1 MIEKMLKGKVKHFY
15 TKNDFHIITLTS
27 NQKIQYI
34 GECHLVKGD
43 YIECDGEW
51 QATKYGDTFMA
62 TDIRTCNSFSFLLSL
77 VISGISEKKAEAIY
91 EQYTYEEIKENPLIL
106 YDYFLTSASRSILS
120 QIQEKRELFEEDTID
135 TIPKH
140 LSKEIKGIGKK
151 KVENWIEIYTIYY
164 PFNISHFLSDNFLY
178 YILSSETTRN
188 MVQQVK
194 KLDKI
199 EKDYT
204 TLRAYG
210 VPDYVLKYI
219 VRDMKDEMMK
229 KIEEDIFILNDYFV
243 PFPVIDKIGLD
254 AFQMEKMSEKRVING
269 VLYVLMQNEK
279 DGNTFMDYDTCLT
292 QSEKVLDLDREKVKE
307 IIDRNL
313 SEGYDSEFKLDED
326 RLYRRVIYFTEQKLA
341 NMMIEKTREKSQYV
355 PKWIDTYLDNTHL
368 SKSQKECVKGVLK
381 EKISILTGGPGTGK
395 TTTLCE
401 VCNCL
406 DKMGKH
412 YLLAAPTGKAAKR
425 MSESTRRDSQTIYRL
440 LEYSS
445 RGKFGSFK
453 RNENYKLYAD
463 YVIIDE
469 SSMLDVYILNSLMK
483 AIHEKTSIL
492 FVGDVDQLPSVSM
505 GSVFKDMKESHGI
518 PTFALT
524 EIFRQG
530 LDSDIVQNAYHVKY
544 NKPLVC
550 NHKDFFFEN
559 VNTLGDV
566 EEWISKLKSEFL
578 ILCPMRVGSMGTIEL
593 NKLMQKLKNKNKTI
607 CSHMGR
613 EFKVGDKVIQ
623 LTNNY
628 DKNVFNGEMGYV
640 KSGDKNAITIYYPDN
655 TETLEITYEY
665 KELGQIDLAYAITIH
680 KSQGSE
686 ADNVLMVMDGN
697 KDFISKELVYT
708 GITRAKKKCFILS
721 TFEIDFYKD
730 LQVSNDRSTN
740 LKNILIAKAKEN

>member
-1 MIEKMLKGKVKHFY
+1 MLKGKVKQIY
-15 TKNDFHIITLTS
+15 TKNDFHIITITS

-34 GECHLVKGD
+34 GDCHLVKGD

-51 QATKYGDTFMA
+51 QATKYGDTFIA
-62 TDIRTCNSFSFLLSL
+62 IDIRTCNSFSFLLSL

-91 EQYTYEEIKENPLIL
+91 EQYTYEEIKENPLVL
-106 YDYFLTSASRSILS
+106 YDYFLTSTSRSILN
-120 QIQEKRELFEEDTID
+120 QIREKRELFEEDTID

-151 KVENWIEIYTIYY
+151 KVENWIETYTIYY
-164 PFNISHFLSDNFLY
+164 PFNVSHFLSDDFLY

-210 VPDYVLKYI
+210 VPDYALKYI
-219 VRDMKDEMMK
+219 VRDMKDEIMK

-243 PFPVIDKIGLD
+243 PFPVIDAIGLD
-254 AFQMEKMSEKRVING
+254 EFQMEKTSEKRVING

-292 QSEKVLDLDREKVKE
+292 QSEKVLDLEREEVKE

-355 PKWIDTYLDNTHL
+355 PKWINTYLDNTHL

-469 SSMLDVYILNSLMK
+469 SSMLDVYVLNSLMK

-505 GSVFKDMKESHGI
+505 GSVFKDMKESHVI

-544 NKPLVC
+544 NEPLVC

-593 NKLMQKLKNKNKTI
+593 NKLMQKLKNKNQAV

-628 DKNVFNGEMGYV
+628 DKNVFNGEIGYI
-640 KSGDKNAITIYYPDN
+640 KNGDKNAITIYYPDN
-655 TETLEITYEY
+655 TEASEITYEY

-697 KDFISKELVYT
+697 KDFISKELAYT
-708 GITRAKKKCFILS
+708 GITRAKKKCFMLS
-721 TFEIDFYKD
+721 TFDIDFYKD